1 MRFAPACK
9 ALFPSSPQGK
19 SSIQEALQNTL
30 GFQDALVGSG
40 YLAWKSLF
48 FLCFSLCRTLD
59 RSWADLD
66 LDACQEVL
74 LELYRDGK
82 LHQPRLYGKYPIRM
96 DNHWGVIAPFPT
108 SAF

>member
-1 MRFAPACK
+1 MRYIGYSVSRCVRDIVKRKINIYAVEIIIGRTMIENEQHIAEVARGYFELP
-9 ALFPSSPQGK
+9 K
-19 SSIQEALQNTL
+19 S
-30 GFQDALVGSG
+30 D
-40 YLAWKSLF
+40 Y
-48 FLCFSLCRTLD
+48 

-66 LDACQEVL
+66 IEKCKDVL

-96 DNHWGVIAPFPT
+96 DNHWGVIAPFPM

>member
-1 MRFAPACK
+1 MRY
-9 ALFPSSPQGK
+9 
-19 SSIQEALQNTL
+19 I
-30 GFQDALVGSG
+30 G
-40 YLAWKSLF
+40 YSVSRCVRDIVKNRVNIYAIEVIIG
-48 FLCFSLCRTLD
+48 RTLIENEQHVAEVARAYHSLPKSDD
-59 RSWADLD
+59 RSWANLD